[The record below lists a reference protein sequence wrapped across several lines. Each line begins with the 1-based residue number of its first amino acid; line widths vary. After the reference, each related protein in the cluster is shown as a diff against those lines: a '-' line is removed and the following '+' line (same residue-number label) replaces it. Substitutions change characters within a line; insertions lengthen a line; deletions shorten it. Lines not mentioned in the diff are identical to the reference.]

1 MTTSI
6 VRSRALIAG
15 TNDRFSWNEI
25 PDGAVLVEDGTP
37 VEYGA
42 PLMIIE

>member
-1 MTTSI
+1 MNQI
-6 VRSRALIAG
+6 PAPHAG
-15 TNDRFSWNEI
+15 TVKRILVS
-25 PDGAVLVEDGTP
+25 DGAP